1 MQTHPV
7 IGESICR
14 GLPSLAPVLPI
25 IRNHHERW
33 DGRGYPDQLAGEAIP
48 LAARILCIADVY
60 DALTTD
66 RPYRKAFSQEKALD
80 IMTSD
85 AGAFDPALFAQF
97 RALLEGTLR
106 DAA

>member
-1 MQTHPV
+1 MERHA
-7 IGESICR
+7 
-14 GLPSLAPVLPI
+14 LAGAELLSDVEFPWDVLPI

-66 RPYRKAFSQEKALD
+66 RPYRKAFTREKALD
-80 IMTSD
+80 IMASD
-85 AGAFDPALFAQF
+85 VGGFDPVLFAEF
-97 RALLEGTLR
+97 RELLATEML